1 MAYDI
6 GPRIGIDGEED
17 FRKSLMHIN
26 QNIKTLGSEM
36 GSVVS
41 SFAEGEKSEEAM
53 AAQTDVLTRQIEE
66 QKKKLKLLT
75 EGMEKSADKFG
86 ENDTKTLKW
95 KQAVYEATTQLN
107 KMEKQLNE
115 TGDEVDDIG
124 KDFDKGAKSALSFG
138 DVLKANVIGSAI
150 TSGLGAVVDG
160 IKNIA
165 GAMKDTVVDSAAYA
179 DEILTLSTNTG
190 LSTDTL
196 QELKYMAELTDTSLE
211 TITGGMAKLTKN
223 MANAQGG
230 TGAAAEAFEALGVA
244 ITNED
249 GTLRNNQE
257 VFQDVI
263 DALAAMENETQ
274 RDAYA
279 MQIFG
284 KSAQDLNSFMAQGSE
299 GIAALAA
306 EAHNVGA
313 VLDEETLGSLGSVD
327 DALQRFDGAI
337 SSVKNNIIGNFAPA
351 IATGLESLNSFLTGE
366 IDASQFVENIS
377 GIVFQAAEGLIANL
391 PVVMEAGGKILS
403 SIIDGVRNLFPTI
416 LEVAGEILGN
426 LFDGLVSGFPLVLQ
440 TGAEMLTTLVTGI
453 ANSLPEMIPAAVNAV
468 MGFVAALTKPD
479 MLGSLIDAGLL
490 LIVKLAEGLIKAIP
504 DLVQTI
510 PTIIKN
516 IVTTIVESVPKL
528 LAAGVQL
535 IVTLGAGLLQAIPEL
550 AANIPKIIAAI
561 VGGITSGISKIK
573 EIGKNIVTGL
583 WEGIKSMWEWLK
595 EKFFSLFDG
604 LTSGINKLLGIHSP
618 SRVFAGIGGFMA
630 EGLGEGFGSEMKAV
644 QRDIDRSMEDLIPDV
659 SGTVSVMT
667 KSDSAVGFAAG
678 TGSNVDIAAAF
689 REALAGMEISMS
701 GRRVGSVVTRQQ
713 NADTRASGVPV
724 MA

>member
-115 TGDEVDDIG
+115 TGEEVDDIG
-124 KDFDKGAKSALSFG
+124 KDFDEGAKSALSFG

-211 TITGGMAKLTKN
+211 TITGSMAKLTKN
-223 MANAQGG
+223 MATAQKG
-230 TGAAAEAFEALGVA
+230 TGDAAKAFSDLGVS
-244 ITNED
+244 ISNED

-263 DALAAMENETQ
+263 DALSAMENETQ

-284 KSAQDLNSFMAQGSE
+284 KSAQDLNSFMAQGSA
-299 GIAALAA
+299 GIAALAE

-327 DALQRFDGAI
+327 DALQRFDGSI
-337 SSVKNNIIGNFAPA
+337 SALKNNIIGNFAPA

-366 IDASQFVENIS
+366 IDAGQFVSTIS
-377 GIVFQAAEGLIANL
+377 GIVFQAADGLIANL
-391 PVVMEAGGKILS
+391 PAVMEAGGKILT
-403 SIIDGVRNLFPTI
+403 SIIEGVRNLFPTV
-416 LEVAGEILGN
+416 LKVGGEILGN
-426 LFDGLVSGFPLVLQ
+426 LFDGLVSGFPLVLE

-453 ANSLPEMIPAAVNAV
+453 ANSLPEMIPAAVNAI
-468 MGFVAALTKPD
+468 MSFVDALTKPD

-490 LIVKLAEGLIKAIP
+490 LIVKLAEGLVKAIP
-504 DLVQTI
+504 DLVQAI
-510 PTIIKN
+510 PQIIKN

-535 IVTLGAGLLQAIPEL
+535 IVTLGAGLIQAIPEL
-550 AANIPKIIAAI
+550 TANIPKIIAAI
-561 VGGITSGISKIK
+561 VGGIKNGMSKIK
-573 EIGKNIVTGL
+573 EIGKNIVSGL
-583 WEGIKSMWEWLK
+583 WEGIKSMGEWLK
-595 EKFFSLFDG
+595 EKFFGLFDG
-604 LTSGINKLLGIHSP
+604 LTDGINKLLGIHSP
-618 SRVFAGIGGFMA
+618 SRVYAGIGGFMA
-630 EGLGEGFGSEMKAV
+630 EGLGEGFGDEMVSV
-644 QRDIDRSMEDLIPDV
+644 QRQIDRTMEDLVPDV
-659 SGTVSVMT
+659 SSSVSVSG
-667 KSDSAVGFAAG
+667 KSDSAVGFGAHGGISA
-678 TGSNVDIAAAF
+678 NAL
-689 REALAGMEISMS
+689 REAFSGMALYVD
-701 GRRVGSVVTRQQ
+701 GRKVGSLMSANQANQ
-713 NADTRASGVPV
+713 ARARGVAV
-724 MA
+724 SVG